1 MKSEQRARGLL
12 RAEWKRA
19 MCLCLFIDLN
29 QEEKLNFLI
38 FVRKDTF

>member
-1 MKSEQRARGLL
+1 MKSEQRATGFL

-19 MCLCLFIDLN
+19 MCLWLLIDLN
-29 QEEKLNFLI
+29 HEEKLNFLI